1 MGPVNAVHATTAAA
15 AAREAHLA
23 DAGRR
28 IDTGGG
34 TAERAWQRSVSLK
47 RVAPVD
53 IAQLVPP
60 GARAVIL
67 APHPDDEMLGCG
79 ALMALLARL
88 GREILLVAVTDGEH
102 SHGTLRESGA
112 IVPSQPYWSPHRLS
126 QVRPTETAR
135 ALSILGLDGVPVM
148 RARLPD
154 GAVAQHRGQLDALLQ
169 TTLRATDIVFASWR
183 QDGHPDHEAVGEAA
197 AAQTRSIGCRLVEVP
212 VWAWNWAAP
221 DDPRFAWHRARK
233 LMLDDEVQELK
244 QRALACYR
252 SQMEADPANGALPV
266 VPPGVVA
273 YFRRPYEVFF
283 V

>member
-1 MGPVNAVHATTAAA
+1 MGPVSALRATTAVS
-15 AAREAHLA
+15 
-23 DAGRR
+23 

-34 TAERAWQRSVSLK
+34 TAEHTWQRSVSLQ

-67 APHPDDEMLGCG
+67 APHPDDEMLACG
-79 ALMALLARL
+79 GLMTLLAQL

-102 SHGTLRESGA
+102 SQGTLHESGA
-112 IVPSQPYWSPHRLS
+112 IVPTQPYWSTHRLS

-135 ALSILGLDGVPVM
+135 ALSMLGLENMPVM

-154 GAVAQHRGQLDALLQ
+154 GAVAQHRGQLEALLQ
-169 TTLRATDIVFASWR
+169 TALRDSDVVFASWR
-183 QDGHPDHEAVGEAA
+183 QDGHPDHEAVGEVAA
-197 AAQTRSIGCRLVEVP
+197 DLACSIGCRLVEVP
-212 VWAWNWAAP
+212 VWAWNWASP
-221 DDPRFAWHRARK
+221 DDLRFDWHRARK
-233 LMLDDEVQELK
+233 LMLDNEVLELK
-244 QRALACYR
+244 QRALACYH
-252 SQMEADPANGALPV
+252 SQMEPDPANGALPV
-266 VPPGVVA
+266 VPPAVLA